1 MGTRLN
7 LYFLSLQT
15 FIYLQQLIK
24 HTKVQIMIFVTSN
37 KEEINPF
44 LQLLLLLAYAVAGG
58 LVFGLLAVVIVLMIY
73 GLGMVSSLDLML
85 AGDPQY
91 ITGLKI
97 IQILSS
103 IGTFILPPILLALT
117 ERKKLTEFYSFKRP
131 QFLLLIMVIS
141 IMIVSMPFME
151 WTVFINQKMILP
163 NFLSGIEQWMKEKEE
178 MAMKMTIQLITVR
191 NNFDFIVNLIMIAV
205 LPAIGEELM
214 FRGGVQR
221 SLNKAFNSPHLAIWL
236 TAIIFSAIHVQF
248 YGFIPR
254 MLLGAGFGY
263 LYYFSGSMWYAIF
276 AHFLNNAYAVCA
288 AFYMQ
293 KQNIPL
299 NKADEPIGF
308 PWYGYLISAIITIAL
323 FKFFKDNASRDR
335 KLD

>member
-1 MGTRLN
+1 
-7 LYFLSLQT
+7 
-15 FIYLQQLIK
+15 
-24 HTKVQIMIFVTSN
+24 MIFVKPN

-44 LQLLLLLAYAVAGG
+44 LQLLLLLFYALLGG
-58 LVFGLLAVVIVLMIY
+58 FVFGLLAIVIILIIN
-73 GLGMVSSLDLML
+73 GLGMVSNLELLLS
-85 AGDPQY
+85 GDPKF
-91 ITGLKI
+91 ITEFKI

-103 IGTFILPPILLALT
+103 IGTFILPPIALALT
-117 ERKKLTEFYSFKRP
+117 EGKKVTQFYSFKKP
-131 QFLLLIMVIS
+131 QTLLIFLVLT

-151 WTVFINQKMILP
+151 WTVLINQKMVLP
-163 NFLSGIEQWMKEKEE
+163 DYLKAVEQWMKEKEDA
-178 MAMKMTIQLITVR
+178 AMKITIQLITVR
-191 NNFDFIVNLIMIAV
+191 SNFDFIINLMMIAV

-221 SLNKAFNSPHLAIWL
+221 SLTEAFNSPHLAIWL

-263 LYYFSGSMWYAIF
+263 LYFYSGSLWYAML
-276 AHFLNNAYAVCA
+276 AHFINNAYAVCA

-293 KQNIPL
+293 KHNMPL

-323 FKFFKDNASRDR
+323 FKFFKDSAERER

>member
-1 MGTRLN
+1 
-7 LYFLSLQT
+7 
-15 FIYLQQLIK
+15 
-24 HTKVQIMIFVTSN
+24 MIFVKPN

-44 LQLLLLLAYAVAGG
+44 LQLLLLLFYALLGG
-58 LVFGLLAVVIVLMIY
+58 FVFGLLAIVIILIIN
-73 GLGMVSSLDLML
+73 GLGMVSNLELLLS
-85 AGDPQY
+85 GDPKF
-91 ITGLKI
+91 ITEFKI

-103 IGTFILPPILLALT
+103 IGTFILPPIALALT
-117 ERKKLTEFYSFKRP
+117 EGKKVTQFYNFKKP
-131 QFLLLIMVIS
+131 QTLLIFLVLT

-151 WTVFINQKMILP
+151 WTVLINQKMVLP
-163 NFLSGIEQWMKEKEE
+163 DYLKPVEQWMKEKEDA
-178 MAMKMTIQLITVR
+178 AMKITIQLITVR
-191 NNFDFIVNLIMIAV
+191 SNFDFIINLIMIAV

-221 SLNKAFNSPHLAIWL
+221 SLTKAFNSPHLAIWL

-263 LYYFSGSMWYAIF
+263 LYFYSGSLWYAML
-276 AHFLNNAYAVCA
+276 AHFINNAYAVCA

-293 KQNIPL
+293 KHNMPL

-323 FKFFKDNASRDR
+323 FKFFKDSAERER

>member
-1 MGTRLN
+1 MN
-7 LYFLSLQT
+7 
-15 FIYLQQLIK
+15 
-24 HTKVQIMIFVTSN
+24 FVTPN

-44 LQLLLLLAYAVAGG
+44 LQLLLLLFYAVAGA
-58 LVFGLLAVVIVLMIY
+58 LVFGLLAIVVVLSIY
-73 GLGMVSSLDLML
+73 GLGMVSNLELLLS
-85 AGDPQY
+85 GDPKF

-97 IQILSS
+97 VQIFSS
-103 IGTFILPPILLALT
+103 IGTFILPPIALALT
-117 ERKKLTEFYSFKRP
+117 ERTKLNKFYNFRKP
-131 QFLLLIMVIS
+131 QFLLLIMVVM

-151 WTVFINQKMILP
+151 WTVVINQKMVLP
-163 NFLSGIEQWMKEKEE
+163 GFLEGVERWMKEKEE
-178 MAMKMTIQLITVR
+178 AAMKMTIALITVR
-191 NNFDFIVNLIMIAV
+191 SNFDFVVNLIMIAI

-221 SLNKAFNSPHLAIWL
+221 SLNKAFNNPHLAIWL

-263 LYYFSGSMWYAIF
+263 LYFYSGSLWYAML
-276 AHFLNNAYAVCA
+276 AHFINNAYAVCA

-293 KQNIPL
+293 KHNMPL
-299 NKADEPIGF
+299 DKADEPIGF

-323 FKFFKDNASRDR
+323 FKFFKDNAERER

>member
-1 MGTRLN
+1 MN
-7 LYFLSLQT
+7 
-15 FIYLQQLIK
+15 
-24 HTKVQIMIFVTSN
+24 FVTPH

-44 LQLLLLLAYAVAGG
+44 LQLLLLLFYAIAGG
-58 LVFGLLAVVIVLMIY
+58 LIFGVLAVVIVLMIY
-73 GLGMVSSLDLML
+73 GLGMVSNLDLLL
-85 AGDPQY
+85 AGDPKY
-91 ITGLKI
+91 IDGLKI

-103 IGTFILPPILLALT
+103 IGTFILPPMALALT
-117 ERKKLTEFYSFKRP
+117 ERKKVSEFYSFKKP
-131 QFLLLIMVIS
+131 QFLLIILVLS

-151 WTVFINQKMILP
+151 WTVLLNQKMVLP
-163 NFLSGIEQWMKEKEE
+163 DFLKAVEEWMKEKEE
-178 MAMKMTIQLITVR
+178 IAMKMTIRLITVR
-191 NNFDFIVNLIMIAV
+191 SNFDFVVNLIMIAV

-221 SLNKAFNSPHLAIWL
+221 SLNKAFNNPHLAIWL
-236 TAIIFSAIHVQF
+236 SAIIFSAIHVQF

-263 LYYFSGSMWYAIF
+263 LYYFSGSIWYAMF

-293 KQNIPL
+293 KHNMPL
-299 NKADEPIGF
+299 DKADEPIGF
-308 PWYGYLISAIITIAL
+308 PWHGYLISAIITIAL
-323 FKFFKDNASRDR
+323 FKFFKDSAERER